1 MLRGFLLLS
10 DMEIQ
15 VKSFEQ
21 LSPQELYSLM
31 KLRVDIFVV
40 EQECAYEELD
50 NFDQVAT
57 HILGYSQNELVAYAR
72 VLPPDTVYTQ
82 CSIGRVAVK
91 KEARNT
97 GFGRMLFQSALEEAQ
112 RLHKGEEIKIQAQ
125 IYLEE
130 FYSSFGFQTI
140 SEPYTDWG
148 IWHVD
153 MILKAG

>member
-1 MLRGFLLLS
+1 MRI
-10 DMEIQ
+10 EI
-15 VKSFEQ
+15 KSLDQ
-21 LSPQELYSLM
+21 LSSVELYNLI

-72 VLPPDTVYTQ
+72 VLPPDTVYIQ

-97 GFGRMLFQSALEEAQ
+97 GFGRILFKAALEEAQ
-112 RLHKGEEIKIQAQ
+112 KLYPGEEIKIQAQ

-130 FYSSFGFQTI
+130 FYESFGFKTI
-140 SEPYTDWG
+140 SEPYPDWG

-153 MILKAG
+153 MIIES

>member
-1 MLRGFLLLS
+1 MTTEAKKFEELS
-10 DMEIQ
+10 G
-15 VKSFEQ
+15 SQ
-21 LSPQELYSLM
+21 LYELM

-82 CSIGRVAVK
+82 SSIGRVAVK
-91 KEARNT
+91 KEARNM
-97 GFGRMLFQSALEEAQ
+97 GFGRILFKAALEEAQ
-112 RLHKGEEIKIQAQ
+112 RLYSGQEIKIQAQ

-130 FYSSFGFQTI
+130 FYSSFDFKTI
-140 SEPYTDWG
+140 SEPYPDWG

-153 MILKAG
+153 MILEAS